1 MAPLFLGFERL
12 FDEPV
17 ELKGLLYIFGLTLA
31 ALLILS
37 IRDNLSLRL
46 LELDLLNLSLIFMFE
61 ILLDLDESIFLD
73 PLLPLTNDK
82 FVFRF
87 LP

>member
-1 MAPLFLGFERL
+1 LAPLFLGFERL

-46 LELDLLNLSLIFMFE
+46 LELDLLNLSLIFILEM
-61 ILLDLDESIFLD
+61 LLDLEESIFLD

-82 FVFRF
+82 FVFKF

>member
-1 MAPLFLGFERL
+1 LAPSFLGFERL

-46 LELDLLNLSLIFMFE
+46 LELDLLNLSLIFILEM
-61 ILLDLDESIFLD
+61 LLDLEESIFLD
-73 PLLPLTNDK
+73 PLLPLTNEK
-82 FVFRF
+82 FVFKF